1 MDNETQNKWAACCD
15 SNKGIM
21 AVLLITAILYIAA
34 LTYSTILKSKFIG
47 RDITAATT
55 INVSGNAD
63 VYASPDLAVMDFS
76 VQSEAKTVA
85 GAMSDNNTKM
95 NAIGAAVKALGVDA
109 KDLQTTNFNISPRYD
124 YVRQVVTPPVPLST
138 PGAGGVS
145 AGSASSPV
153 TEYYP
158 NGKQVLAGYDVTAT
172 LTVKMRDLS
181 KVGDIIQAATTAGAN
196 QAGSL
201 QFTIDNP
208 DALQAQARQQA
219 IDKAKAQAQELA
231 KQLGV
236 RLVRIVSFSENGV
249 RPMVFNAKSVAM
261 DSAVGAAVPAPA
273 IETGQNKI
281 SDSVSITY
289 EIQ

>member
-1 MDNETQNKWAACCD
+1 MQNKWGACCGQH
-15 SNKGIM
+15 KGIM
-21 AVLLITAILYIAA
+21 TVFAIVLMLYILS
-34 LTYSTILKSKFIG
+34 LTYSSVLKSQYIG
-47 RDITAATT
+47 RDISAATT
-55 INVSGNAD
+55 INVSGDAD
-63 VYASPDLAVMDFS
+63 VYATPDLAVMDFS

-85 GAMSDNNTKM
+85 DAMKDNTTKM

-124 YVRQVVTPPVPLST
+124 YVKQIVTPPAPLST
-138 PGAGGVS
+138 PSTASGVSVGS
-145 AGSASSPV
+145 AGSAPSPV
-153 TEYYP
+153 IDYYP

-201 QFTIDNP
+201 QFTIDKP
-208 DALQAQARQQA
+208 DTLQTQARQQA
-219 IDKAKAQAQELA
+219 IDKAKAQAKTLA
-231 KQLGV
+231 DQLGV
-236 RLVRIVSFSENGV
+236 RLVRIVSFSENGA
-249 RPMVFNAKSVAM
+249 RPMVYNAKSVAM